1 MDAAL
6 DLFVNAMKWRKEENI
21 DNLVET
27 FQDDFW
33 FDFLSSYW
41 PTSISPERTFFT
53 KDGCPIIYERIGLVS
68 PKLVNY
74 IPLQTL
80 FLWHVYTV
88 ELIERENEKVV
99 ANIGFSPGNILCED
113 LDALAASHVTKMS
126 NLIKTISASDEA
138 RYPESVRKI
147 YIVNP
152 PGVFSLAMAVV
163 KPWLDE
169 RTLQK
174 FSNGSPSAFTEEWK
188 IVVGEDNLPK
198 YLGGTLE
205 WAPPA
210 GGNVKKHLEAKGI
223 KIDKVAIPRRGDH
236 SIDVT
241 AKKDQTIY
249 FQVMLKR
256 SDINASILIKRGDKK
271 EPVLTAKKVD
281 SDASP
286 VLLSVVAPED
296 GEYILYLDN
305 TDSPMMGRNLKT
317 LFWVKDPFV
326 PKEVEVKE
334 EKKKKKSTKSKGS
347 STKSPRDKKEKKEKK
362 ATDGV

>member
-1 MDAAL
+1 
-6 DLFVNAMKWRKEENI
+6 
-21 DNLVET
+21 
-27 FQDDFW
+27 
-33 FDFLSSYW
+33 
-41 PTSISPERTFFT
+41 
-53 KDGCPIIYERIGLVS
+53 
-68 PKLVNY
+68 
-74 IPLQTL
+74 
-80 FLWHVYTV
+80 VYTV
-88 ELIERENEKVV
+88 ELLERENQRVV
-99 ANIGFSPGNILCED
+99 SNIGFSPGNILCED

-188 IVVGEDNLPK
+188 TVVGEENLPK
-198 YLGGTLE
+198 YLGGSLE

-223 KIDKVAIPRRGDH
+223 KIDKVAISRRGDH
-236 SIDVT
+236 TIDVS
-241 AKKDQTIY
+241 AKKDQIIH
-249 FQVMLKR
+249 FQVMIKR
-256 SDINASILIKRGDKK
+256 SDIAASIHLKKGDKK
-271 EPVLTAKKVD
+271 EVVLAPKKVD
-281 SDASP
+281 SDSSP
-286 VLLSVVAPED
+286 VILSVVAPED
-296 GEYILYLDN
+296 GDYVLYLDN

-317 LFWVKDPFV
+317 LVWVKDPFV

-334 EKKKKKSTKSKGS
+334 KTSIKKSKSSKSKGS
-347 STKSPRDKKEKKEKK
+347 STKSPRKEKKEKK
-362 ATDGV
+362 STPTETA